1 MEQNESEQNDTVA
14 ISDKVEI
21 LSTEDQ
27 KIKAIG
33 EILSA
38 DSSRQILRL
47 LFNDSLTANQISQK
61 TGVSLPLVI
70 YHLKKMQEANVVKIT
85 NVGKNTKSHDM
96 KFYTADKF
104 AIVILPEQMSSPAKK
119 SKSLLNTF
127 SRIHRLATLGAAC
140 IAVWFSSQLLQNPQP
155 VVQEDAVGPFV
166 ESPAMPE
173 MAQRATEEAESMRGA
188 METFAAPVAEPSF
201 AIFWSVIA
209 VLSII
214 IGWLIIEIIIKH
226 KESKIKPK

>member
-33 EILSA
+33 EILSS

-47 LFNDSLTANQISQK
+47 LFNDALSANQISQK

-119 SKSLLNTF
+119 SKSLLNSF

-140 IAVWFSSQLLQNPQP
+140 IAVWFSSQVLLSPQP
-155 VVQEDAVGPFV
+155 VVQQDVV
-166 ESPAMPE
+166 ESLPMSE
-173 MAQRATEEAESMRGA
+173 MAQRSMEETESMGGA
-188 METFAAPVAEPSF
+188 IETFAAPAAEPSF
-201 AIFWSVIA
+201 TMFWSVIA
-209 VLSII
+209 VLSVI
-214 IGWLIIEIIIKH
+214 IGWLTIEIIIKH

>member
-1 MEQNESEQNDTVA
+1 MEQNDSEQNDTVA

-33 EILSA
+33 EILSS

-47 LFNDSLTANQISQK
+47 LFNDALTANQISQK

-119 SKSLLNTF
+119 SKSLLNSF

-140 IAVWFSSQLLQNPQP
+140 IAVWFSSQFALQQSPSQDMTAK
-155 VVQEDAVGPFV
+155 DAT
-166 ESPAMPE
+166 ESLEVPE
-173 MAQRATEEAESMRGA
+173 MAQRAVEETQAIEGA
-188 METFAAPVAEPSF
+188 IETYAAPAADPSF
-201 AIFWSVIA
+201 TIFWSVIA
-209 VLSII
+209 VLSVV
-214 IGWLIIEIIIKH
+214 IGWLVIEIIIKQ
-226 KESKIKPK
+226 KESKARL

>member
-1 MEQNESEQNDTVA
+1 MSQDESEQNDTVA

-21 LSTEDQ
+21 LSTDDQ
-27 KIKAIG
+27 KIKSIG
-33 EILSA
+33 EILSS

-47 LFNDSLTANQISQK
+47 LFNDALTANQISQK
-61 TGVSLPLVI
+61 TGISLPLVI
-70 YHLKKMQEANVVKIT
+70 YHLKKMQETSVVKIT

-119 SKSLLNTF
+119 SKSLLNSF

-140 IAVWFSSQLLQNPQP
+140 IVVWFSSQFLQISKPDIAEKDIPASLEMPQ
-155 VVQEDAVGPFV
+155 
-166 ESPAMPE
+166 
-173 MAQRATEEAESMRGA
+173 MAQRTAEEAESMEA
-188 METFAAPVAEPSF
+188 TVESFAAPAAEPSF

-209 VLSII
+209 VLAVI
-214 IGWLIIEIIIKH
+214 IGWLVIEIIIKQ
-226 KESKIKPK
+226 KESKIKP

>member
-1 MEQNESEQNDTVA
+1 MEQNESEQDDTVA

-47 LFNDSLTANQISQK
+47 LFNDALTANQISQK

-119 SKSLLNTF
+119 SKSLLNSF

-140 IAVWFSSQLLQNPQP
+140 IAVWFSSQFLQQSPPQDMTAR
-155 VVQEDAVGPFV
+155 DAT
-166 ESPAMPE
+166 ESLEIPQ
-173 MAQRATEEAESMRGA
+173 MAQKAVEETQGVGGAIESY
-188 METFAAPVAEPSF
+188 AAPIVDPSF
-201 AIFWSVIA
+201 TIFWSIIA
-209 VLSII
+209 VLSVI
-214 IGWLIIEIIIKH
+214 IGWLVIEIIIKQ
-226 KESKIKPK
+226 KESKVRL

>member
-27 KIKAIG
+27 KIKAVG
-33 EILSA
+33 EILSS

-47 LFNDSLTANQISQK
+47 LFNDTLTANQISQK

-96 KFYTADKF
+96 KFYTADK
-104 AIVILPEQMSSPAKK
+104 VCHS
-119 SKSLLNTF
+119 NT
-127 SRIHRLATLGAAC
+127 A
-140 IAVWFSSQLLQNPQP
+140 
-155 VVQEDAVGPFV
+155 
-166 ESPAMPE
+166 
-173 MAQRATEEAESMRGA
+173 
-188 METFAAPVAEPSF
+188 
-201 AIFWSVIA
+201 
-209 VLSII
+209 
-214 IGWLIIEIIIKH
+214 
-226 KESKIKPK
+226 